1 MTDDIHVRVG
11 TPEDVH
17 GFMDLTLMG
26 SEENGFIKPDPV
38 KLLHEVWPALNLDG
52 GIVGIIGKPG
62 EPFEGGVLLRTC
74 KLWYSDKVVLE
85 ERGVFVHPEY
95 RAAKGGRARKLCEFS
110 KMAAE
115 RLNMP
120 LLIGILSN
128 HRTEG
133 KVKLYERVFG
143 KPAGAY
149 WLVGGETGVTNKVE
163 Q

>member
-1 MTDDIHVRVG
+1 MCSS
-11 TPEDVH
+11 
-17 GFMDLTLMG
+17 DL
-26 SEENGFIKPDPV
+26 
-38 KLLHEVWPALNLDG
+38 
-52 GIVGIIGKPG
+52 
-62 EPFEGGVLLRTC
+62 
-74 KLWYSDKVVLE
+74 
-85 ERGVFVHPEY
+85 
-95 RAAKGGRARKLCEFS
+95 RARKLCEFS

-120 LLIGILSN
+120 LLIGVLSN